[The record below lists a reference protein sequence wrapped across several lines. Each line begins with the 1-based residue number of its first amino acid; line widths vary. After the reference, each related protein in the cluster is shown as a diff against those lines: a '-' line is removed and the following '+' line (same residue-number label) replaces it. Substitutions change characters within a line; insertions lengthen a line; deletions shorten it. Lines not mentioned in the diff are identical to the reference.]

1 MIPHG
6 TPSGFSYH
14 KCRCDVCVTGKKQ
27 RDREYYLANAEKRK
41 EKARAYYEA
50 NKNRVAENSKK
61 YREENAEAIKA
72 QKAKYAKENS
82 ERLTAKTAQWAKN
95 NPERRKEQMANYR
108 DTHRQELRDASNA
121 RYRRLMETDPES
133 VRKQRR
139 DYAKTPKGRAIYYS
153 AQNLRRRGVPYTE
166 EAIAW
171 IASIDWSTELCTYC
185 PSLAT
190 EIDHILPITK
200 GGDGSRE
207 NLTPCC
213 RSCNASKG
221 NRYLADFLG
230 FVEPERMLSYA

>member
-1 MIPHG
+1 MANQDKIRAKVKEYQ
-6 TPSGFSYH
+6 TSNVDKVKASQKEY
-14 KCRCDVCVTGKKQ
+14 
-27 RDREYYLANAEKRK
+27 REKNAEIV
-41 EKARAYYEA
+41 KA
-50 NKNRVAENSKK
+50 K
-61 YREENAEAIKA
+61 KA
-72 QKAKYAKENS
+72 QYAKENS
-82 ERLTAKTAQWAKN
+82 ARLVAKAAQWAKD
-95 NPERRKEQMANYR
+95 NPERRKEQMAEYR
-108 DTHRQELRDASNA
+108 VKHKLEIKEYDAK
-121 RYRRLMETDPES
+121 RFQRRMETDPES

-153 AQNLRRRGVPYTE
+153 AQNLRRRGVPYTD

-185 PSLAT
+185 SAPAT

-230 FVEPERMLSYA
+230 FVEPERMLTYA